1 MYRTMTSSDMW
12 QVRIFNEQGDSSRV
26 SHLEAPMPLDRGDI
40 SVDLT
45 DNSSINGPLR
55 AVKGTE
61 DRDESHV
68 DLAQH
73 QGKSAVT
80 MSAVLH
86 RVYLTWKYHSSRWI
100 EVIFPLT

>member
-1 MYRTMTSSDMW
+1 L
-12 QVRIFNEQGDSSRV
+12 V
-26 SHLEAPMPLDRGDI
+26 
-40 SVDLT
+40 
-45 DNSSINGPLR
+45 